1 MNIKTTIE
9 GFLFHCRIEKN
20 LSPKTLKAYSTD
32 LDQFKSFL
40 GNKEKIADVDKQ
52 DIRDF
57 LSAVSH
63 LKPKSVK
70 RKIATV
76 KALFNF
82 LEFEDSISLNPFR
95 KMRIRIKE
103 PFRLPVVM
111 DLQEIQKM
119 FKLSY
124 HKKNKVINEKKY
136 SYKEAVRNIAVLE
149 LLFSTGAR
157 VSEIA
162 WLKPDSI
169 NLRTGIIT
177 IKGKGNKERIIQ
189 ICNKETSLV
198 LNQYYALYKE
208 QINASGWFLINR
220 FNQRMT
226 DQSIRNMVKKTAK
239 EAALSKVITPH
250 IFRHSFA
257 TLLLERDVDIKYIQS
272 LLGHSS
278 ITTTQIY
285 THVNSKRQGQLLK
298 AKHPRKE
305 FIMQV

>member
-1 MNIKTTIE
+1 MNINTTTE
-9 GFLFHCRIEKN
+9 GFLQHCRIEKN
-20 LSPKTLKAYSTD
+20 LSPKTLKAYTTD
-32 LDQFKSFL
+32 LGQFTSFL
-40 GNKEKIADVDKQ
+40 KPKEKIADVNKQ
-52 DIRDF
+52 DIRDY
-57 LSAVSH
+57 LSSIST

-70 RKIATV
+70 RKIATI

-82 LEFEDSISLNPFR
+82 LEFEDCIALNPFR
-95 KMRIRIKE
+95 RMRIKIKE
-103 PFRLPVVM
+103 PQRLPVVM
-111 DLQEIQKM
+111 DLQEIQKI

-124 HKKNKVINEKKY
+124 FKKKEISNEKSY
-136 SYKEAVRNIAVLE
+136 SYKAAVRNIAVLE

-162 WLKPDSI
+162 ELKTDNI
-169 NLRTGIIT
+169 NLRTGIII
-177 IKGKGNKERIIQ
+177 IKGKGNKERIIH
-189 ICNKETSLV
+189 ICNKETNLV
-198 LNQYYALYKE
+198 LNQYYSLYQK
-208 QINASGWFLINR
+208 QITASGWFLINR

-239 EAALSKVITPH
+239 EAALPKVITPH

-285 THVNSKRQGQLLK
+285 THVNRKRQQQLLK

-305 FIMQV
+305 FFMQV